1 MKSIGNPVRF
11 PDMQEQLVK
20 GFTNIRVRCD
30 ALLAQRISELSKQN
44 AELLLQMKSQSP
56 FPLPFL
62 TPPTD
67 TP

>member
-44 AELLLQMKSQSP
+44 AELLLQMKSLS
-56 FPLPFL
+56 LP
-62 TPPTD
+62 TPPSLA
-67 TP
+67 PN